1 MAITRPNENT
11 CQLCG
16 HRPLTEFVVPN
27 KTVLWLCEKCEL
39 YQYGHL
45 VDDSAYASEYHHGYE
60 RHRDQKL
67 RTAMVR
73 LNRIAPQVHSKAPRL
88 LDVGCSVGC
97 TVEAAN
103 KRGWH
108 GVGVDLSKDA
118 VARCNRNGLECYV
131 TDGVKLPFDDQS
143 FDVLTSWH
151 VIEHV
156 ANVEETL
163 TEWQRVLRP
172 GGVMALETPDATS
185 PKVRRLGSKYR
196 KFWAAEHTYT
206 FSPQNL
212 GEFVERAGFE
222 LLSRP
227 VVGRLA
233 DLPATS
239 TCYALVY
246 QAYHGLRRIAGVH
259 KAFQIFARRRVESGI
274 SRAVTSAA

>member
-1 MAITRPNENT
+1 MGITNQNERA

-16 HRPLTEFVVPN
+16 QRPLKEFVVPK

-39 YQYGHL
+39 YQYGQL
-45 VDDSAYASEYHHGYE
+45 VDDSAYASQYHHGYE

-73 LNRIAPQVHSKAPRL
+73 LNRIAPLVQAKAPRL

-118 VARCNRNGLECYV
+118 IDYCKRNGLECCA
-131 TDGVKLPFDDQS
+131 TDSVKLPFDDQS
-143 FDVLTSWH
+143 FDILTSWH

-156 ANVEETL
+156 ADVEETL
-163 TEWQRVLRP
+163 AEWHRVLRP
-172 GGVMALETPDATS
+172 GGIMALETPDATS
-185 PKVRRLGSKYR
+185 PKVRRLGPRYR

-206 FSPQNL
+206 FSPKNL

-222 LLSRP
+222 LASRP
-227 VVGRLA
+227 VIGRLT
-233 DLPATS
+233 DLSVSSA
-239 TCYALVY
+239 CYTVAY

-259 KAFQIFARRRVESGI
+259 KAFQIFARRRPAFEGT
-274 SRAVTSAA
+274 RTAAAAA